1 MRWQNLWLLL
11 CCFSLPV
18 AADTVWLKNG
28 DRLTGTIVLL
38 EDGKLVLSTKYA
50 GRILIDWADVSTLR
64 SEQALLVKQSGFVT
78 EESKSLVAAGEGMV
92 RLENHQSKT
101 LPLADITEIV
111 PPRPFIEDFVWEG
124 NLDGK
129 LNLDRDEDH
138 TDDVRLKLDSSI
150 KHDRWRYSLDASQR
164 YERENGKTSENNWE
178 TDYDQDYFFT
188 DQWFVRGTYNEFR
201 DQFEYVD
208 RQTGYALGPGFRFW
222 DNALGSFEL
231 IPQFAH
237 IKLQSADGDQS
248 FNAASLSWDYKRLIW
263 GSRVEF
269 YSSGEA
275 ATPFID
281 EVDYVLDT
289 DAGLRYRINDWARI
303 SLLYELNQVRG
314 IGKSS
319 SEQEFTIGVGV
330 GW

>member
-11 CCFSLPV
+11 CCFSMPV

-28 DRLTGTIVLL
+28 DRLTGTIELL
-38 EDGKLVLSTKYA
+38 EGGKLVLSTRYA
-50 GRILIDWADVSTLR
+50 GRILIDWKDVSTLR
-64 SEQALLVKQSGFVT
+64 SDQPLLVKQAGFVT
-78 EESKSLVAAGEGMV
+78 EQSKSLAAAGEGMV

-101 LPLADITEIV
+101 LPLAHITEIV

-138 TDDVRLKLDSSI
+138 TDDLRLKLDSSI
-150 KHDRWRYSLDASQR
+150 RHDRWRYSLDASQR
-164 YERENGKTSENNWE
+164 YETENGETTENNWE

-188 DQWFVRGTYNEFR
+188 EKWFVRGTYNEFS
-201 DQFEYVD
+201 DKFEFFD
-208 RQTGYALGPGFRFW
+208 RQTGYALGPGYRFW
-222 DNALGSFEL
+222 DNALGHFEL
-231 IPQFAH
+231 IPQVAH
-237 IKLQSADGDQS
+237 FKLRSEAGDTS
-248 FNAASLSWDYKRLIW
+248 FNATSLSWDYQRLLW

-269 YSSGEA
+269 YSKAEA
-275 ATPFID
+275 AAPFID
-281 EVDYVLDT
+281 EIDYVLDT
-289 DAGLRYRINDWARI
+289 EAGLRYRINDWARL

-314 IGKSS
+314 FGKSS
-319 SEQEFTIGVGV
+319 SEQELTIGVGV